1 MPIPVQ
7 LKRSTVAGVA
17 PTTLADGE
25 LAINTADSKLFYKD
39 SSATIQSFT
48 LQPYATPGATSASR
62 VVSLNGLTG
71 TLTIAAGSNVTVSTA
86 GSTITIAASGGGSGD
101 VASVNGLTGTVV
113 LTHTS
118 VSAAAAVHGHNA
130 DQITTEGN
138 YGAFSD
144 GDGNLGDALYSI
156 ASVLDGKAAVAATNV
171 SRVISLNTIT
181 GAMSI
186 VAGSLVSVA
195 TAGTAITISGAEE
208 VVEYL
213 TTSVFPATG
222 NTSLLYLATDASRS
236 YRWTGSEYVE
246 VGPTSLSGGS
256 SGGSSAGSRALTF
269 LLR

>member
-1 MPIPVQ
+1 MPIQVQ
-7 LKRSTVAGVA
+7 LKRSTAAGVA

-25 LAINTADSKLFYKD
+25 LAINTADSKLFFKD

-48 LQPYATPGATSASR
+48 LQPYATPGATNVSR

-86 GSTITIAASGGGSGD
+86 GSTITIAAANDAVS
-101 VASVNGLTGTVV
+101 SVNGKTGAVV
-113 LTHTS
+113 LTNTS
-118 VSAAAAVHGHNA
+118 LSAAAASHTHNSV
-130 DQITTEGN
+130 DITVGNLQLTYITTN
-138 YGAFSD
+138 DPLDDVLQSID
-144 GDGNLGDALYSI
+144 SNLGTKADA
-156 ASVLDGKAAVAATNV
+156 AATNV

-195 TAGTAITISGAEE
+195 TAGTAITISGTEE

>member
-7 LKRSTVAGVA
+7 LKRSTAAGVA

-48 LQPYATPGATSASR
+48 LQPYATPGATNVSR

-86 GSTITIAASGGGSGD
+86 GSTITIAAGGGGSGD
-101 VASVNGLTGTVV
+101 VASVNGLTGVVV
-113 LTHTS
+113 LTRTS
-118 VSAAAAVHGHNA
+118 VSAAAAVHTHA
-130 DQITTEGN
+130 ASDITSGTLDIARVPTHTHTIAQVSGLQTE
-138 YGAFSD
+138 
-144 GDGNLGDALYSI
+144 
-156 ASVLDGKAAVAATNV
+156 LDGKAAVAATNV

-195 TAGTAITISGAEE
+195 TAGTAITISGTEE

-222 NTSLLYLATDASRS
+222 NTSLLYLATDASRT
-236 YRWTGSEYVE
+236 YRWTGSVYVE